1 MAPSGVMS
9 EVFPPTCFV
18 PEVSVNLL
26 YWPVT
31 TVSGNLC
38 DGSASTMTMT
48 ETSPGRAN
56 TIVTL
61 NTTFTSPTVYIN
73 VEGTWGYSS
82 AGTRYENRTR
92 ILLPQ
97 SSANVSSY
105 CSRAMN
111 YPGTLLPVDYANFNY
126 PVPAK
131 AYRCQPKCFT
141 PSWSM
146 HLTLST
152 MLIGA
157 ANGTTTSLYTTWG
170 TDTASVA
177 VLSWYPLQNNCSTIW
192 DDYAPAL
199 SVPQELFAMRPQQ
212 EADSGGCW
220 FIPNPNDLL
229 YDPPT
234 ALTQAASAAGPS
246 APTAYPTSTT
256 VAVQPV
262 AAEPAS
268 SLTIPTPMATAPA
281 PAPSGPAATST
292 DGSSLPAGTADASI
306 QVFSGDNGSVS
317 SEPSTVV
324 PTSAQEIA
332 PQTAPYSGQDVTLQ
346 ESSTVL
352 TQDATQASSSDP
364 EFATEVAASTP
375 SSGPG
380 SVAHISG
387 SSGAGVAYTSNH
399 GQDPQQTAVLATAL
413 AGGVG
418 AIIASIMGVTSG
430 TGTLVAASPQ
440 SASGVEAGNS
450 QDSSQH
456 STDPAA
462 TVLSLLSDTIGGDI
476 ATPNA
481 ENTFFSVALAPPSAT
496 GVGVVLTDTAGD
508 LHTFSSYSAG
518 DIVVGTATVPPGQ
531 TTSLSGIGAVIAGSF
546 GVEVH
551 GTILPYSILDPI
563 TTSPPVPAFTAVST
577 IVVLHGTNP
586 IPLGSGVLLTP
597 GGPEVTLGGET
608 LSLAPS
614 ASYLVINHTLTQSPG
629 YSATS
634 PSDPVYTVADTTL
647 TAHGIAPI
655 PLASSLLLTPGGPE
669 ITLGAETLSLAPSG
683 SYLVINRT
691 ITQSPQLSHPTP
703 SAEMGQPPVNT
714 LLGHTYTLDPSAG
727 LRLPVGSTIVVLFA
741 GGATT
746 ISGTTLSLD
755 PQESFVVVDGVT
767 KTLGATALGTQLR
780 STRSSGIVT
789 QSLPSFV
796 DGGSGV
802 QGWSGRTT
810 EVASVTS
817 AGTPGAASGGQ
828 SWSGGTTEVASVT
841 SAAGRATASS
851 SAGAGA
857 ERLAR
862 AWKWTAG
869 WGVFAIGV
877 MDVLNV

>member
-1 MAPSGVMS
+1 
-9 EVFPPTCFV
+9 
-18 PEVSVNLL
+18 
-26 YWPVT
+26 
-31 TVSGNLC
+31 
-38 DGSASTMTMT
+38 MT

-97 SSANVSSY
+97 SAANVSSY

-111 YPGTLLPVDYANFNY
+111 YPGTLLPVDYANSNY

-177 VLSWYPLQNNCSTIW
+177 VLSWYPLENNCSTIW

-246 APTAYPTSTT
+246 TPTAYPTSST
-256 VAVQPV
+256 AAAAPV

-268 SLTIPTPMATAPA
+268 SLTLPTPVATMGAS
-281 PAPSGPAATST
+281 SGPAVTST
-292 DGSSLPAGTADASI
+292 IGSNIPAGTTDPSS
-306 QVFSGDNGSVS
+306 QQSSGENGVVL
-317 SEPSTVV
+317 SEPSAGVS
-324 PTSAQEIA
+324 TSAQEIV
-332 PQTAPYSGQDVTLQ
+332 PDTTSSVGQDDPLQ
-346 ESSTVL
+346 ESSTVS
-352 TQDATQASSSDP
+352 TQNAAQDSSSDL
-364 EFATEVAASTP
+364 ELATEVALSTP

-380 SVAHISG
+380 SVSRVSG
-387 SSGAGVAYTSNH
+387 SSGAGIADASSH
-399 GQDPQQTAVLATAL
+399 GQDPQQTAILATAL

-430 TGTLVAASPQ
+430 PGTPVAASSQ
-440 SASGVEAGNS
+440 STSAVGSGDFQDPSQYSAHPAGII
-450 QDSSQH
+450 
-456 STDPAA
+456 
-462 TVLSLLSDTIGGDI
+462 LSLLSGTGGGNT
-476 ATPNA
+476 ATPIA
-481 ENTFFSVALAPPSAT
+481 DSTFSSAAAALPLAT
-496 GVGVVLTDTAGD
+496 AVGVVLTDTVGN

-518 DIVVGTATVPPGQ
+518 DIVVGTATVTPGQ
-531 TTSLSGIGAVIAGSF
+531 TARLSGIGAVIAGSS
-546 GVEVH
+546 GVEVS
-551 GTILPYSILDPI
+551 GTLLSYSVLDPI
-563 TTSPPVPAFTAVST
+563 TTSAPVPDFTAVGT
-577 IVVLHGTNP
+577 TFVPHGTTA
-586 IPLGSGVLLTP
+586 IPLHSGILLTP

-614 ASYLVINHTLTQSPG
+614 GSYLVIGHTLTQSPQ
-629 YSATS
+629 YSAPHLS
-634 PSDPVYTVADTTL
+634 VPVYTAAGTII

-655 PLASSLLLTPGGPE
+655 PLASDLLLTPGGPE
-669 ITLGAETLSLAPSG
+669 VTLGAETLSLAPSD

-691 ITQSPQLSHPTP
+691 LTQSPSYLPATP
-703 SAEMGQPPVNT
+703 STEAIQPAVLT
-714 LLGHTYTLDPSAG
+714 LFGHTYTLDSSAG
-727 LRLPVGSTIVVLFA
+727 LSLRVGTTDTLLSA
-741 GGATT
+741 GEAVTV
-746 ISGTTLSLD
+746 SGTTLSLD

-767 KTLGATALGTQLR
+767 RVLGSTMAAQTQSR
-780 STRSSGIVT
+780 TTRSSGIWT

-796 DGGSGV
+796 DGGSGS
-802 QGWSGRTT
+802 QRWSG
-810 EVASVTS
+810 STS
-817 AGTPGAASGGQ
+817 
-828 SWSGGTTEVASVT
+828 TTEVASVT

-851 SAGAGA
+851 TAGAGA
-857 ERLAR
+857 ERFAG
-862 AWKWTAG
+862 AWMWTAG
-869 WGVFAIGV
+869 WIVFAIGV

>member
-1 MAPSGVMS
+1 
-9 EVFPPTCFV
+9 
-18 PEVSVNLL
+18 
-26 YWPVT
+26 
-31 TVSGNLC
+31 
-38 DGSASTMTMT
+38 MT

-97 SSANVSSY
+97 SAANVSSY

-177 VLSWYPLQNNCSTIW
+177 VLSWYPLENNCSTIW

-246 APTAYPTSTT
+246 TPTTYPTASAA
-256 VAVQPV
+256 AVQPI

-268 SLTIPTPMATAPA
+268 SLTLPTPVATIAA
-281 PAPSGPAATST
+281 SSGSAVTST
-292 DGSSLPAGTADASI
+292 VGSDKPAGTADPSI
-306 QVFSGDNGSVS
+306 QQSSGETESVP
-317 SEPSTVV
+317 SEPSTGVS
-324 PTSAQEIA
+324 TSAQEK
-332 PQTAPYSGQDVTLQ
+332 PPETKSYSGQDVPLQ
-346 ESSTVL
+346 GSSTVP
-352 TQDATQASSSDP
+352 TWNTAQDSSTDP
-364 EFATEVAASTP
+364 ELATELATSTP
-375 SSGPG
+375 NNDPG
-380 SVAHISG
+380 SVSHVSG
-387 SSGAGVAYTSNH
+387 SSGAGIADASSH

-430 TGTLVAASPQ
+430 TGTPVAASSQ
-440 SASGVEAGNS
+440 STPGVGAGGS
-450 QDSSQH
+450 QDPSQH
-456 STDPAA
+456 SANPAGII
-462 TVLSLLSDTIGGDI
+462 LSLLSGAGGGNT
-476 ATPNA
+476 ATPIA
-481 ENTFFSVALAPPSAT
+481 DSTFSSAAAAPPLAT
-496 GVGVVLTDTAGD
+496 AVGVVLTDTVGN

-531 TTSLSGIGAVIAGSF
+531 TARLSGIGAVIAGSS
-546 GVEVH
+546 GVEVSGAILSYSVLDPSTTFAPLSALTATAGATFAPH
-551 GTILPYSILDPI
+551 GTTAIPLDSSLLLTPGRPEMTPGGETLSLAASGSYLVINHTI
-563 TTSPPVPAFTAVST
+563 TQSPQASATYLSVPVYTAAGT
-577 IVVLHGTNP
+577 TMTAHGIAP
-586 IPLGSGVLLTP
+586 IPLASNLLLTP
-597 GGPEVTLGGET
+597 GGPEVTLGAET
-608 LSLAPS
+608 MSLAPS
-614 ASYLVINHTLTQSPG
+614 
-629 YSATS
+629 
-634 PSDPVYTVADTTL
+634 D
-647 TAHGIAPI
+647 
-655 PLASSLLLTPGGPE
+655 
-669 ITLGAETLSLAPSG
+669 

-691 ITQSPQLSHPTP
+691 LTQSPSYLPASP
-703 SAEMGQPPVNT
+703 STEAIQPAVLT
-714 LLGHTYTLDPSAG
+714 LFGHTYTLNPSAG
-727 LRLPVGSTIVVLFA
+727 LSLRVGFTDVVLSA

-767 KTLGATALGTQLR
+767 RVLGSTMAAQTQSR
-780 STRSSGIVT
+780 TTRTSGIWT

-796 DGGSGV
+796 DGGSGS
-802 QGWSGRTT
+802 QGWSG
-810 EVASVTS
+810 STS
-817 AGTPGAASGGQ
+817 
-828 SWSGGTTEVASVT
+828 TTEVASVT

-851 SAGAGA
+851 TAGAGA
-857 ERLAR
+857 ERFAG
-862 AWKWTAG
+862 AWMWTAG
-869 WGVFAIGV
+869 WSVFAIGV